1 MSKQTDLTRWN
12 RSGLSRFIYVDGNA
26 AKFLESMRK
35 SLADRFNKD
44 KWELIQT
51 PEDLPE
57 SNLELEPS
65 FREYAR
71 NKRLL
76 EQYHGKRGDLGWEI
90 VRTFSRACHV
100 LAGHIDAHANEA
112 FLGTATEWEY
122 IRRLVAMIDY
132 HPAMASSAATQLVFV
147 VKDGKK
153 GVIPRGFQVRY
164 TPPNGGQQV
173 IFETTEDVYVSHELK
188 GLQLKGWNISEDKFI
203 DEPDAPPPWF
213 APKKPRVEAGQVAVV
228 VNGEKAQALRIKRI
242 DSVKRIDSD
251 SRRIHFVGDTPDAEW
266 KQWQRGTTRLMVAP
280 RWRRRCHLNGP
291 NVIRTTG
298 VSGDNEAGQNEAYF
312 ASHGLNKGAYLAWKV
327 GDDWRF
333 AEVVEADDI
342 CLRLRLQV
350 NVSLPDPETELYEAY
365 PIDEKFPAEY
375 KALGSLMGD
384 VITTAVKLAD
394 QMNEQRLKNFGF
406 PEIVVPQDAAAGSEF
421 DINIAIALAFMFP
434 SQMLPPE
441 LAKLA
446 VKYLLM
452 RGDMK
457 IPSTGERVYSSLDFG
472 NISNIL
478 DKIGEEENE
487 EQRIDELY
495 ELFSN
500 TEEEDKPYWKLL
512 KEDGPE
518 GLSQTDKENV
528 IKYQLTNAIKSLPQ
542 EGEIDIEL
550 EILFHEISPT
560 DCQALLVHINAPVKA
575 VVGDNEPRFIFDGN
589 ADALHMG
596 NRIAGQFISGLKVLK
611 IQKITTL
618 SGNPQR
624 FSLLFDET
632 DETIPKEDE
641 LQEIYTDFRGELKPE
656 GSESNKQ
663 PASAEIKLELDP
675 LPDELR
681 QGRKL
686 VLAASDGKCK
696 PMEVTVTSIK
706 DKINKDGINE
716 KVITITPHP
725 SECFKMHNL
734 IIHGNVVEATH
745 GAVRPGRRLSSGTTP
760 TDKGAIVL
768 DVANVSSVR
777 DDTFPTGHRAGVQ
790 LTIDGIL
797 WKQVPR
803 LSKSKPT
810 DPHYVVRVTEKSH
823 LRFEFGDGTNG
834 RRLPAGTNN
843 VHIQYRVGAG
853 RHGNVKAGSL
863 VMPVHPHPLVAEVK
877 QPFDAQGGEDKEQPE
892 VLRERAPATLLA
904 LERAVSLTDFE
915 NLAMSRPDVWQAK
928 ASQKQGSSGYNH
940 IRVVVIPAGGGS
952 LEKTD
957 PLKPRIESFL
967 QRHAVPFVCI
977 EVIGFREKIVGLD
990 VEVRVDYAKFDPGK
1004 IIEQVRSALF
1014 DALSIEKRRIA
1025 QALYLSE
1032 VYQVVESI
1040 EGVEDS
1046 KCAFTGA
1053 YLKCESKIEKE
1064 STGTTA
1070 MVEAMDDEVVYFNS
1084 VIEELFPDSE
1094 WLRESRYEP

>member
-12 RSGLSRFIYVDGNA
+12 RSGLGRFIYVHGNA
-26 AKFLESMRK
+26 ATFLESMRE
-35 SLADRFNKD
+35 SLAGRFNKD

-57 SNLELEPS
+57 RNQELEPS

-76 EQYHGKRGDLGWEI
+76 EQYHGERGDPGWEI

-100 LAGHIDAHANEA
+100 LAGHINAHANES
-112 FLGTATEWEY
+112 FLRTASEWEY

-132 HPAMASSAATQLVFV
+132 HPAMAASAATQLVFV
-147 VKDGKK
+147 AKDGKK
-153 GVIPRGFQVRY
+153 GVIPKGFQVRY

-173 IFETTEDVYVSHELK
+173 IFETTEDVYVSHELN
-188 GLQLKGWNISEDKFI
+188 GLQPKGRNISEDYFI

-251 SRRIHFVGDTPDAEW
+251 SRRIHFVDDTPDAEW
-266 KQWQRGTTRLMVAP
+266 KKWQRGTTSLMVAP
-280 RWRRRCHLNGP
+280 RWWRKCHLNGL
-291 NVIRTTG
+291 NVIRTAG
-298 VSGDNEAGQNEAYF
+298 ASGDDGSQLNEPKF
-312 ASHGLNKGAYLAWKV
+312 APHGLNKGAYVAWQENEN
-327 GDDWRF
+327 WRF

-342 CLRLRLQV
+342 CLRLRLPV
-350 NVSLPDPETELYEAY
+350 DVSLPDPETELYEAY
-365 PIDEKFPAEY
+365 PIDDKFPAEY
-375 KALGSLMGD
+375 KALGAVIGNVSSIPVSLVNMISEEG
-384 VITTAVKLAD
+384 VK
-394 QMNEQRLKNFGF
+394 GF
-406 PEIVVPQDAAAGSEF
+406 ILPSLVPPENPPAGSGF
-421 DINIAIALAFMFP
+421 DFNFLIAFAFMFP
-434 SQMLPPE
+434 SQMLPQE
-441 LAKLA
+441 LAKIA
-446 VKYLLM
+446 VKCLLM
-452 RGDMK
+452 RGDMQ
-457 IPSTGERVYSSLDFG
+457 IPSTGERVFSSFDFG
-472 NISNIL
+472 GIGDIVSNFGDI
-478 DKIGEEENE
+478 DKGV
-487 EQRIDELY
+487 ELIFDLY
-495 ELFSN
+495 N
-500 TEEEDKPYWKLL
+500 TTETDKPRWSEDK
-512 KEDGPE
+512 
-518 GLSQTDKENV
+518 S
-528 IKYQLTNAIKSLPQ
+528 
-542 EGEIDIEL
+542 EL
-550 EILFHEISPT
+550 EIKREIKTAINLVRDSFPQTGTIEKKIEDLFCELVDADS
-560 DCQALLVHINAPVKA
+560 QALIVPLEAPVKA
-575 VVGDNEPRFIFDGN
+575 VVAERLPRFIFNGN
-589 ADALHMG
+589 ADALHVG
-596 NRIAGQFISGLKVLK
+596 DRIAGQFNRGLKVLK

-624 FSLLFDET
+624 FLLLFDET
-632 DETIPKEDE
+632 DETIPEEDE
-641 LQEIYTDFRGELKPE
+641 LQEIYTDFRGKLKPE

-681 QGRKL
+681 PGRKL
-686 VLAASDGKCK
+686 VLAASDGTCK
-696 PMEVTVTSIK
+696 SMEVTVTAIK
-706 DKINKDGINE
+706 DKINEEGINE
-716 KVITITPHP
+716 KAITITPHP

-915 NLAMSRPDVWQAK
+915 NLAMSRPDVWQAR
-928 ASQKQGSSGYNH
+928 ALQRHDSSSGFTR
-940 IRVVVIPAGGGS
+940 IQVVVIPAGGGS
-952 LEKTD
+952 LNTTD

-977 EVIGFREKIVGLD
+977 EVIGFREKIVSLD

-1004 IIEQVRSALF
+1004 IVEQVRSALF
-1014 DALSIEKRRIA
+1014 DALSIEKRRIG

-1032 VYQVVESI
+1032 LYQVVESI

>member
-12 RSGLSRFIYVDGNA
+12 RSGLSRFIYVHGNA
-26 AKFLESMRK
+26 ATFLEGVRESM
-35 SLADRFNKD
+35 ADRFNKD

-57 SNLELEPS
+57 SNPELEPS
-65 FREYAR
+65 FREYAY

-76 EQYHGKRGDLGWEI
+76 EQYDGKRADLGWEI

-112 FLGTATEWEY
+112 FLRTATEWEY

-132 HPAMASSAATQLVFV
+132 HPAIAASAATQLVFV
-147 VKDGKK
+147 AKDGKK
-153 GVIPRGFQVRY
+153 GVIPKGFQVRY

-173 IFETTEDVYVSHELK
+173 IFETTEDVYVSHELN
-188 GLQLKGWNISEDKFI
+188 GLRPKGWNISEDKFI

-213 APKKPRVEAGQVAVV
+213 APKKPRVEAGQVAVA
-228 VNGEKAQALRIKRI
+228 VNGEESQALRIKRI
-242 DSVKRIDSD
+242 DS
-251 SRRIHFVGDTPDAEW
+251 RRIHFVDDTPDAEW
-266 KQWQRGTTRLMVAP
+266 KKWQRGTTRLMVAP
-280 RWRRRCHLNGP
+280 RWRRRCHLNGL
-291 NVIRTTG
+291 NVIRTAKIRKE
-298 VSGDNEAGQNEAYF
+298 SDAEHQF
-312 ASHGLNKGAYLAWKV
+312 LPHGLNEGAYVAWEENEK
-327 GDDWRF
+327 WRF
-333 AEVVEADDI
+333 AEVVEADEWG
-342 CLRLRLQV
+342 LRLWV
-350 NVSLPDPETELYEAY
+350 EGFPPDVDTNLYEAR
-365 PIDEKFPAEY
+365 PVKDKIPAKY
-375 KALGSLMGD
+375 KALGSVTGEIPLED
-384 VITTAVKLAD
+384 VKDVRFEDL
-394 QMNEQRLKNFGF
+394 LKPEEGQESSW
-406 PEIVVPQDAAAGSEF
+406 PEIVLPEGTEEPSWPEIVFPEGTKGVL
-421 DINIAIALAFMFP
+421 DINFAIALCFMFP
-434 SQMLPPE
+434 SPKLPPE

-446 VKYLLM
+446 VKLLLTA
-452 RGDMK
+452 GEMK
-457 IPSTGERVYSSLDFG
+457 IPSSGERVFG
-472 NISNIL
+472 S
-478 DKIGEEENE
+478 
-487 EQRIDELY
+487 
-495 ELFSN
+495 F
-500 TEEEDKPYWKLL
+500 
-512 KEDGPE
+512 GPKFE
-518 GLSQTDKENV
+518 GDDLE
-528 IKYQLTNAIKSLPQ
+528 NAIKKIYDGMTQTATDKPHWKTKNEDGTPITDEQIKKGIRSTLNSFLQ
-542 EGEIDIEL
+542 EPTGKDVAVIFRK
-550 EILFHEISPT
+550 IL
-560 DCQALLVHINAPVKA
+560 QAADQPLLVPFEAEPKVK
-575 VVGDNEPRFIFDGN
+575 VGPETPRFIFSESSE
-589 ADALHMG
+589 ALMVG
-596 NRIAGQFISGLKVLK
+596 DWVVGDFKKSGLIALK
-611 IQKITTL
+611 IEEITPL

-624 FSLLFDET
+624 FSLLFDEI

-641 LQEIYTDFRGELKPE
+641 LQEIYTDFRDKKLKPE

-696 PMEVTVTSIK
+696 PMEVTVTAIK
-706 DKINKDGINE
+706 DKINEEDIKE

-745 GAVRPGRRLSSGTTP
+745 GAIKPGRRISSGTTP

-768 DVANVSSVR
+768 DVANVASVR

-810 DPHYVVRVTEKSH
+810 HPHYVVRVTEKSH

-928 ASQKQGSSGYNH
+928 ASQKQGSISGYNH
-940 IRVVVIPAGGGS
+940 IRIVVIPAGGGS

-967 QRHAVPFVCI
+967 QRHAVPFVRI

-990 VEVRVDYAKFDPGK
+990 VEVRVDYAKFDPVK
-1004 IIEQVRSALF
+1004 IVEQVRSALL
-1014 DALSIEKRRIA
+1014 DALSIEKRRIG

-1032 VYQVVESI
+1032 LYQVVESI

-1046 KCAFTGA
+1046 KCAFTGE
-1053 YLKCESKIEKE
+1053 YLKCESRIEE
-1064 STGTTA
+1064 ENTWTTA
-1070 MVEAMDDEVVYFNS
+1070 MIEAMDDQVVYFS
-1084 VIEELFPDSE
+1084 PVIEELFPDSK

>member
-1 MSKQTDLTRWN
+1 MSKRKDLTRWN
-12 RSGLSRFIYVDGNA
+12 RSGLSRFIYVHGNA
-26 AKFLESMRK
+26 ATFLEGMRE
-35 SLADRFNKD
+35 SLARLFEDNKE
-44 KWELIQT
+44 KWKRIQT

-57 SNLELEPS
+57 SNQELEPS

-112 FLGTATEWEY
+112 FLRTATEWEY
-122 IRRLVAMIDY
+122 IRRLVTMIDY
-132 HPAMASSAATQLVFV
+132 HPAMAASAATQLVFV
-147 VKDGKK
+147 AKDGKK
-153 GVIPRGFQVRY
+153 GVIPKGFQVRY

-173 IFETTEDVYVSHELK
+173 IFETTEDVDVSHELN
-188 GLQLKGWNISEDKFI
+188 GLRPKGWNISEYKI
-203 DEPDAPPPWF
+203 INEPDAPPPWF
-213 APKKPRVEAGQVAVV
+213 APRKPRVEAGQVAVV
-228 VNGEKAQALRIKRI
+228 VNGEESQALRIE
-242 DSVKRIDSD
+242 RIDSD
-251 SRRIHFVGDTPDAEW
+251 SRRIHFVDDTPDEW
-266 KQWQRGTTRLMVAP
+266 KQWQKGTTHLMIAP
-280 RWRRRCHLNGP
+280 RWRRKCHLNGL
-291 NVIRTTG
+291 NVIRAAKIRKE
-298 VSGDNEAGQNEAYF
+298 SDAEHRF
-312 ASHGLNKGAYLAWKV
+312 LPHGLNKGAHVAWEVEEEVEEELEEGMK
-327 GDDWRF
+327 WRF
-333 AEVVEADDI
+333 AKVVEADDI
-342 CLRLRLQV
+342 CLRLRLRLPA
-350 NVSLPDPETELYEAY
+350 NVSLPEPETELYEAY
-365 PIDEKFPAEY
+365 PIDEKFPAKY

-384 VITTAVKLAD
+384 VIKKAVSLAD
-394 QMNEQRLKNFGF
+394 QMNEQSLKNFGF
-406 PEIVVPQDAAAGSEF
+406 PEIIVPEGASEF

-457 IPSTGERVYSSLDFG
+457 IPSTGERVFSSLDFG
-472 NISNIL
+472 NISDIL
-478 DKIGEEENE
+478 NKIGEGENE
-487 EQRIDELY
+487 EQRINKLY
-495 ELFSN
+495 EIFSD
-500 TEEEDKPYWKLL
+500 TEVEGKAYWKLL
-512 KEDGPE
+512 DEDWS
-518 GLSQTDKENV
+518 LDHKKKIITD
-528 IKYQLTNAIKSLPQ
+528 QLTDAIKSLPQ
-542 EGEIDIEL
+542 EGDIDNKV
-550 EILFHEISPT
+550 EILFYEISST
-560 DCQALLVHINAPVKA
+560 DCQALIVPFEAPVKA
-575 VVGDNEPRFIFDGN
+575 VVGERLPIFIFEGN
-589 ADALHMG
+589 ADALHVG
-596 NRIAGQFISGLKVLK
+596 DRIAGQFESGLKALK

-624 FSLLFDET
+624 FSLSFDEI
-632 DETIPKEDE
+632 DETIPEEDE

-681 QGRKL
+681 PGRKL
-686 VLAASDGKCK
+686 VLAASDGTCK
-696 PMEVTVTSIK
+696 PMEVTVTAIK
-706 DKINKDGINE
+706 DKINEEDIKE

-745 GAVRPGRRLSSGTTP
+745 GAVKPGRRISSGTTP

-768 DVANVSSVR
+768 DVANVSSVC

-797 WKQVPR
+797 WKQMPR

-843 VHIQYRVGAG
+843 VQIQYRVGAG

-877 QPFDAQGGEDKEQPE
+877 QLFNAQGGEDKEQPE

-904 LERAVSLTDFE
+904 LERAVSLRDFE

-928 ASQKQGSSGYNH
+928 ASQKHGSSSGYNH
-940 IRVVVIPAGGGS
+940 IRIVVIPAGGGS
-952 LEKTD
+952 LNTTD

-967 QRHAVPFVCI
+967 QRHAVPFVRI

-1004 IIEQVRSALF
+1004 IVEQVRSALL
-1014 DALSIEKRRIA
+1014 DALSIEKRRIG

-1032 VYQVVESI
+1032 LYQVVESI

-1046 KCAFTGA
+1046 KCAFTGE
-1053 YLKCESKIEKE
+1053 YLKCESKIEEE
-1064 STGTTA
+1064 STWTTA
-1070 MVEAMDDEVVYFNS
+1070 MVEAMDDQVVYFNH
-1084 VIEELFPDSE
+1084 VIEEWFPDSK